1 MSGEKKYR
9 HEYKYIINSGYCEI
23 LRRRL
28 KTAMKPDSHG
38 EKGVY
43 RISSLYFDDVY
54 RSAYYDKLMGIDVR
68 KKYRIRFYN
77 LSPEFMRLE
86 VKEKKGNMV
95 CKRSVPLSVQQYE
108 RILSGKL
115 DFLGEEGFAGTAG
128 EEFYLS
134 DRLAG
139 LKPAV
144 LVDYVREAYVCQAG
158 NVRIT
163 FDMKLKTS
171 SSLDIIGGK
180 PDFYSVLGDGT
191 VILEVKY
198 DSFIPMYIQEL
209 LSGIPLVNESVSK
222 FVLCSDKKCEVTK
235 FTVNNLIGKEIAL

>member
-9 HEYKYIINSGYCEI
+9 HEYKYIINSGCYHI
-23 LRRRL
+23 LRGRL
-28 KTAMKPDSHG
+28 KAAMTPDPHG
-38 EKGVY
+38 ENGIY

-54 RSAYYDKLMGIDVR
+54 RSAYNDKIMGLDVR

-86 VKEKKGNMV
+86 VKEKKGDMV
-95 CKRSVPLSVQQYE
+95 CKRSAPLSREQYGL
-108 RILSGKL
+108 ILSGERK
-115 DFLGEEGFAGTAG
+115 FLGEPMFSETAG

-139 LKPAV
+139 LRPAV
-144 LVDYVREAYVCQAG
+144 LVDYVREAYICRAG

-163 FDMKLKTS
+163 FDMTLKTS
-171 SSLDIIGGK
+171 ASLDIVDGK
-180 PDFYSVLGDGT
+180 PDFYNVFDRGEI
-191 VILEVKY
+191 ILEVKY

-209 LSGIPLVNESVSK
+209 LSGVPLSRESVSK
-222 FVLCSDKKCEVTK
+222 FVLCSDKKLEVNK
-235 FTVNNLIGKEIAL
+235 K